1 MILALLMSLLSAAPA
16 AQIPWTPS
24 LEKALEQSK
33 AESKVLFLAINMDG
47 EAANERVAKKVYADK
62 AVIEQAARTLNV
74 IASASEHAGTG
85 KPCTRFDGVTCM
97 DHRRSDTVARQQFL
111 KADSQGFV
119 VAPQHVFLGPDG
131 KVILSVP
138 YEIVASELV
147 WCFATAQ
154 AKAFPDAKHPMPEG
168 ARMPRRVIMGGVYD
182 PGSSE
187 AGAAPPTKA
196 EVQEI
201 IKELRKGVS
210 AQDRMAK
217 LLRLILSDD
226 PDAVEYIEQELKSS
240 GAAQGGGRGG
250 GGGGG
255 RGGGG
260 AGGGGGGRGS
270 GDGAERHARIL
281 QAIGAFGPLVYTP
294 LTQPFLTNSDPN
306 LRSAAAV
313 ALEQLGSP
321 EALKDLQAAL
331 TEEKDPDVKKRLVRA
346 LGSCGASEGRIQTL
360 LQRQLK
366 SEKNP
371 SNRAAVIVALGYAQ
385 ENPANDSF
393 LEGLLAGAAPLDA
406 QAAAAAAALARNERW
421 KPVLEKL
428 IADTQD
434 ATQKAAFEKA
444 LEIVQSGKLA
454 ALAPVIEKLTGDDL
468 PRERIFGVK

>member
-1 MILALLMSLLSAAPA
+1 MILALLMSLLSAAPTS
-16 AQIPWTPS
+16 QIPWTPS
-24 LEKALEQSK
+24 LEKAMEQSK
-33 AESKVLFLAINMDG
+33 AETKVLFLAINMDG

-62 AVIEQAARTLNV
+62 AVIEQATRTLNV
-74 IASASEHAGTG
+74 IASASEHAGAG

-154 AKAFPDAKHPMPEG
+154 AKAFPDTKYPLPEG

-182 PGSSE
+182 PGNSE

-201 IKELRKGVS
+201 IKELRKGAS

-226 PDAVEYIEQELKSS
+226 PDAVDYIEQELKSS

-250 GGGGG
+250 GGGG

-260 AGGGGGGRGS
+260 GGGGGGGRG

-281 QAIGAFGPLVYTP
+281 QAIGAFAPLVYVP
-294 LTQPFLTNSDPN
+294 LTLPFLTHNDPN
-306 LRSAAAV
+306 LRNAAAV

-321 EALKDLQAAL
+321 DALKDLQAAL
-331 TEEKDPDVKKRLVRA
+331 TEEKDPEVKKRLVRA

-366 SEKNP
+366 PEKNP

-428 IADTQD
+428 LASTQD

-454 ALAPVIEKLTGDDL
+454 ALAPLIEKLTGDDL